1 MTIPKEIV
9 EKMEQV
15 NSLMKEIDLWM
26 DNNLELDGSKHNH
39 RRYFSNEYNHP
50 DHYEFTDEPSGE
62 EQIDGEYCNQ
72 STFGESGDSF
82 YGTYYYPTEKGNYF
96 CFEYWM

>member
-15 NSLMKEIDLWM
+15 NSLMAEIDKWL
-26 DNNLELDGSKHNH
+26 DENIETDGSRHNH
-39 RRYFSNEYNHP
+39 KRTFSDEYYH
-50 DHYEFTDEPSGE
+50 DDYYEFDDKPSGE
-62 EQIDGEYCNQ
+62 PQDYGEYCNQ
-72 STFGESGDSF
+72 SSYGESGDSF

-96 CFEYWM
+96 CFEYWL

>member
-15 NSLMKEIDLWM
+15 NSLMAEIDKWLNENI
-26 DNNLELDGSKHNH
+26 DAEGSKHYH
-39 RRYFSNEYNHP
+39 RRGFPNEYYYH
-50 DHYEFTDEPSGE
+50 DEYYEFDDEPNGE
-62 EQIDGEYCNQ
+62 PTEDGEYCNQ
-72 STFGESGDSF
+72 STGVSGDSF

-96 CFEYWM
+96 CFEYWL

>member
-15 NSLMKEIDLWM
+15 NSLMTEIDKWL
-26 DNNLELDGSKHNH
+26 DENIDTDGSRHNH
-39 RRYFSNEYNHP
+39 RKFISGEYCHN
-50 DHYEFTDEPSGE
+50 DHYEFDDEPSGE
-62 EQIDGEYCNQ
+62 PQMDGEYCNQ
-72 STFGESGDSF
+72 STAISGDSF

-96 CFEYWM
+96 CFEYWL

>member
-15 NSLMKEIDLWM
+15 NSLMAEIDKWL
-26 DNNLELDGSKHNH
+26 DENIETDGSRHNH
-39 RRYFSNEYNHP
+39 RRVFSNEYYHD
-50 DHYEFTDEPSGE
+50 DHYEFSDEPSGE
-62 EQIDGEYCNQ
+62 PQEDGEYCNQ
-72 STFGESGDSF
+72 SSYGESGDTF

-96 CFEYWM
+96 CFEYWL

>member
-15 NSLMKEIDLWM
+15 NTLMAEIDRWL
-26 DNNLELDGSKHNH
+26 DENIETDGSRHNH
-39 RRYFSNEYNHP
+39 RRLFTDEYYHD
-50 DHYEFTDEPSGE
+50 DHYKFDDEPSGE
-62 EQIDGEYCNQ
+62 PQGDGEYCNQ
-72 STFGESGDSF
+72 STYGEDSF

-96 CFEYWM
+96 CFEYWL

>member
-15 NSLMKEIDLWM
+15 NSLMAEIDKWI
-26 DNNLELDGSKHNH
+26 DENIDTDGSKHNH
-39 RRYFSNEYNHP
+39 RKAFSDEYYHK
-50 DHYEFTDEPSGE
+50 DFYEFDDEPSGE
-62 EQIDGEYCNQ
+62 PQGDGEYCNQ
-72 STFGESGDSF
+72 STAISEDSF

-96 CFEYWM
+96 CFEYWL